1 MGAGECS
8 GEHNAKHLSPFV
20 SDPQSCRVD
29 QVHCVPSSELQNAMD
44 RTKINIGDISKSSHR
59 IMNGSK
65 RGYVWRLKV
74 DSYQCTHIL
83 LPSFSFYLHTQRHT

>member
-29 QVHCVPSSELQNAMD
+29 QVHCVPFSELQNAMD
-44 RTKINIGDISKSSHR
+44 GTKSNIGDISKSSHR
-59 IMNGSK
+59 IRNGSK
-65 RGYVWRLKV
+65 RGYGWGLKWTV
-74 DSYQCTHIL
+74 TN
-83 LPSFSFYLHTQRHT
+83 SFPLFFHCFYLHTQTHT